1 MHRLTEFGLFLAI
14 VIILTNRFVIEIP
27 SAPAVILYTLAV
39 LLFTLGLYKTT
50 NKKHGE
56 TSKCIRKPILY

>member
-1 MHRLTEFGLFLAI
+1 MHRLTELGLFLAI

-39 LLFTLGLYKTT
+39 LLFILGLYKTT
-50 NKKHGE
+50 KKKHGE
-56 TSKCIRKPILY
+56 TSK

>member
-39 LLFTLGLYKTT
+39 LLFIIGLYKTT
-50 NKKHGE
+50 KHGE
-56 TSKCIRKPILY
+56 TSK